1 MPCDIDSRPTCTQC
15 GIRCAFCDGTAGP
28 PGNLRMAQESDDLN
42 ANFSEICAHSVM
54 NHGANQHSH
63 WWNCR
68 DCGTRLFTFY
78 RKTGELIEGQNNGK
92 NNDKKNKVTNVQDNV
107 HSEVKDNANNP
118 VKDNDISD
126 VKGNKGSTQGTEAS
140 SGASSG
146 SACTAAATT
155 STTGA
160 VGLVAPTQRQL
171 QYCWY
176 LCKKIGLTADEIQ
189 MIFASDDFRTK
200 SEASATIGALKA
212 QLTLQGLVDASG
224 TATTTGSVM

>member
-1 MPCDIDSRPTCTQC
+1 
-15 GIRCAFCDGTAGP
+15 
-28 PGNLRMAQESDDLN
+28 MAQESDDLN

-68 DCGTRLFTFY
+68 DCGTRLFTFS
-78 RKTGELIEGQNNGK
+78 RRTGELIEGQSNGK
-92 NNDKKNKVTNVQDNV
+92 NNDKKNKAKHVQDNV
-107 HSEVKDNANNP
+107 HSEVKENANNP

-176 LCKKIGLTADEIQ
+176 LCKKIGMTADEIQ
-189 MIFASDDFRTK
+189 KIFASDDFRTK
-200 SEASATIGALKA
+200 SEASATIEALKA
-212 QLTLQGLVDASG
+212 QLTLQRLVDASVA
-224 TATTTGSVM
+224 ATTTGSVK

>member
-1 MPCDIDSRPTCTQC
+1 MPTCTQC

-28 PGNLRMAQESDDLN
+28 PGNLRMAQESDDLS

-68 DCGTRLFTFY
+68 DCGTRLFTFSH
-78 RKTGELIEGQNNGK
+78 RTGELIEGQNNGK
-92 NNDKKNKVTNVQDNV
+92 NNDKKNKAKNVQDNV
-107 HSEVKDNANNP
+107 HREVKDNANNP

-146 SACTAAATT
+146 SASTTAATT
-155 STTGA
+155 STAGA
-160 VGLVAPTQRQL
+160 VGLVAPTWKQV
-171 QYCWY
+171 QYCWF
-176 LCKKIGLTADEIQ
+176 LGKTLGMTADEIEQ
-189 MIFASDDFRTK
+189 IFASDDFRTK
-200 SEASATIGALKA
+200 SEASATLGALEA
-212 QLTLQGLVDASG
+212 QVMLKGLVDASG
-224 TATTTGSVM
+224 AATTTGSVM